1 MTNLVLFVILSL
13 LSITIAEDRAHGLK
27 NESPMALSPQAYAFF
42 HPQNT
47 QQPSLSPSCHSS
59 DCSSLVVSA
68 TVKSTPVHESVV
80 SGGNRLETSCLAGI
94 PFSFWFTSLVMM
106 GILLCCGPNLNQ
118 ANPEQPEAWNVYS
131 S

>member
-13 LSITIAEDRAHGLK
+13 VSITRAEDRAHGLK

-47 QQPSLSPSCHSS
+47 QPPSSNPPCHSS

-68 TVKSTPVHESVV
+68 TVKSTPAHESVA

-94 PFSFWFTSLVMM
+94 PFSFWFTSLV
-106 GILLCCGPNLNQ
+106 ILLCCGHPNLHR
-118 ANPEQPEAWNVYS
+118 ANPEQPEAWNVFS
-131 S
+131 N